1 MIEHEPL
8 DFIAVGVGPLCL
20 DEKYVAK
27 GEPAGNQRVIYC
39 LLVFMAEQMSVV
51 IPPLLPK
58 QRNVDLEWFEYSKHD
73 TAINQEV
80 EDQPKD

>member
-1 MIEHEPL
+1 M
-8 DFIAVGVGPLCL
+8 GPLCL
-20 DEKYVAK
+20 DEKYIAK
-27 GEPAGNQRVIYC
+27 GEPAGNLKGD
-39 LLVFMAEQMSVV
+39 LLFMAEQMSVV